1 MPPAPDPSPRP
12 VRLSVRGGVEPFH
25 VMEVIKAATARQAS
39 HGDVIALCAG
49 QPSTPAPQAARAAA
63 VRALDGEVLGYT
75 EATGIRPLRA
85 AVARHYGDTYGL
97 AVDPDQVVITTGSSA
112 AFTALFLA
120 AFDVGDTVAMSRP
133 GYPAYQGQGYPAYQG
148 QGAGQ
153 VAPRNVTAIVLLII
167 SAVSTFATG
176 IIGPPSLVMALL
188 ALKHNSTEPA
198 RASKL
203 ANRGWIVYA
212 INALVGLALLV
223 AFFWLRAKR

>member
-1 MPPAPDPSPRP
+1 M
-12 VRLSVRGGVEPFH
+12 
-25 VMEVIKAATARQAS
+25 
-39 HGDVIALCAG
+39 C
-49 QPSTPAPQAARAAA
+49 
-63 VRALDGEVLGYT
+63 
-75 EATGIRPLRA
+75 IRDR
-85 AVARHYGDTYGL
+85 
-97 AVDPDQVVITTGSSA
+97 
-112 AFTALFLA
+112 
-120 AFDVGDTVAMSRP
+120 
-133 GYPAYQGQGYPAYQG
+133 GYPAYQG